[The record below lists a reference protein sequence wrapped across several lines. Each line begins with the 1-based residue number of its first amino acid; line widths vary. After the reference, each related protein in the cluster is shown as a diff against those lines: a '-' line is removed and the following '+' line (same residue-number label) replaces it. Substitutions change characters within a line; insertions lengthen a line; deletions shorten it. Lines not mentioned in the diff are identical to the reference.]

1 MMLGSERTLI
11 SYRTSL
17 FQGSTHHHWKIINVA
32 IKAEFEKV
40 SADYVEVL

>member
-1 MMLGSERTLI
+1 MMLGAECTKI
-11 SYRTSL
+11 FYRTSL
-17 FQGSTHHHWKIINVA
+17 FQGSTQCHWRIINIA